1 MLNQNKIAVLGAGTM
16 GAGIATVYAAGGYEV
31 ALYSRT
37 QKTLDRAAKVIS
49 GSLALLVE
57 EGVLTESAAE
67 QAEQNLHF
75 TTALDEAVRDVWY
88 VAETVSEVAQAKA
101 DIYTQ
106 LDRLLPEEVIIA
118 SDTSAMD
125 IFALMPA
132 ARQSHA
138 VIAHFFAPAHIL
150 PLVEVV
156 RGPETLDC
164 VMEAT
169 LELHRA
175 CGKTPIRMEQFV
187 PGFIVNRLQRSL
199 GREVTFLLEGGYCT
213 PRDLDLAV
221 KTSLMPRGML
231 LGLVQR
237 MDFAGLDM
245 MANGY
250 HSKAYVPA
258 DLPPGVPSM
267 IQERCDRGD
276 LGVKTGKGFFDYSG
290 QNYEDILLHRDRQL
304 IKSVRLAEQFMAD
317 PLETP
322 CEE

>member
-1 MLNQNKIAVLGAGTM
+1 MLNEHKIAVLGAGTM

-31 ALYSRT
+31 SLYSRT
-37 QKTLDRAAKVIS
+37 QKTLDRAAKVIA
-49 GSLALLVE
+49 GSLALLAE
-57 EGVLTESAAE
+57 EGMMTEEEAQAAE
-67 QAEQNLHF
+67 QRLTF
-75 TTALDEAVRDVWY
+75 TTSLEDAVRDVWY
-88 VAETVSEVAQAKA
+88 VAETVSEVADVKA
-101 DIYTQ
+101 DIYAQ
-106 LDRLLPEEVIIA
+106 LDRLLPQGVIIA

-125 IFALMPA
+125 IFTLMPA

-156 RGPETLDC
+156 RGPETLDS
-164 VMEAT
+164 VMETT
-169 LELHRA
+169 LQLHRA
-175 CGKTPIRMEQFV
+175 CGKTAIRMEQFV
-187 PGFIVNRLQRSL
+187 PGFIINRLQRSL

-237 MDFAGLDM
+237 MDFTGLDM

-250 HSKAYVPA
+250 NSKAYTPA
-258 DLPPGVPSM
+258 VVPPGVPSM
-267 IQERCDRGD
+267 IQERCDRGE

-290 QNYEDILLHRDRQL
+290 QSYEEVLLHRDRQL
-304 IKSVRLAEQFMAD
+304 LKSVRLAGEFMAD
-317 PLETP
+317 PLETK
-322 CEE
+322 

>member
-1 MLNQNKIAVLGAGTM
+1 MLNRNRIAVLGAGTM
-16 GAGIATVYAAGGYEV
+16 GPGIAAVYAAGGYEV
-31 ALYSRT
+31 SLYSRT

-49 GSLALLVE
+49 GSLAFLAE
-57 EGVLTESAAE
+57 EGILTDGAALAAE
-67 QAEQNLHF
+67 QRLSF
-75 TTALDEAVRDVWY
+75 TTVLEVAVQSAWY
-88 VAETVSEVAQAKA
+88 VVETVSEVAEAKA
-101 DIYTQ
+101 DIYAR
-106 LDRLLPEEVIIA
+106 LDRLLPRDVIIA

-132 ARQSHA
+132 SRRPHT

-156 RGPETLDC
+156 RGPETLDE
-164 VMEAT
+164 VMDAT
-169 LELHRA
+169 VELHRA
-175 CGKTPIRMEQFV
+175 CGKTPIRMDRFV
-187 PGFIVNRLQRSL
+187 PGFIVNRLQRTL

-237 MDFAGLDM
+237 MDFTGLDT

-250 HSKAYVPA
+250 RSEAYVPA
-258 DLPPGVPSM
+258 DLPPGVPPM

-290 QNYEDILLHRDRQL
+290 QPYEEVLLHRDRQL
-304 IKSVRLAEQFMAD
+304 LQSVRLAEAFMAD
-317 PLETP
+317 PLETK
-322 CEE
+322 